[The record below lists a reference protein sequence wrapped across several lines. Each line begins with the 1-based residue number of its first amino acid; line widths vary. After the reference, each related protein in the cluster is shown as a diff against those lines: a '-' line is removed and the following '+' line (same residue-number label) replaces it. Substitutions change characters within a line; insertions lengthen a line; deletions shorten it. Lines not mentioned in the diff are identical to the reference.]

1 MIFNRLKKVALS
13 LVVAGTFIL
22 STGFAASSVASAQ
35 DRDWHRRY
43 DRQSDWDRRRER
55 EEFDRIRRFDR
66 NHQLRYRMN
75 NSMRMVGY
83 YDRFGRFH
91 AQGFIDRFGRFHRY

>member
-1 MIFNRLKKVALS
+1 MTYERIKKGLLS
-13 LVVAGTFIL
+13 LTLAGTFIM

-43 DRQSDWDRRRER
+43 DRQTEWDRNRER
-55 EEFDRIRRFDR
+55 AELDRIRRFDR
-66 NHQLRYRMN
+66 DHQLRYRMS
-75 NSMRMVGY
+75 NSQRVVGF

-91 AQGFIDRFGRFHRY
+91 VQGFYDRFGRFHRY